1 MRVVLLVLA
10 LSLCCATAPSAGAAP
25 VRAAR
30 SCGHVHAG
38 GARLKVRI
46 NRGKVSCHTARRVLR
61 IFMSG
66 GGKQHGSG
74 GSATYWQLGHWR
86 CAGGAGGG
94 GCIRHGHSYN
104 TARDR
109 ISATI

>member
-1 MRVVLLVLA
+1 
-10 LSLCCATAPSAGAAP
+10 
-25 VRAAR
+25 
-30 SCGHVHAG
+30 
-38 GARLKVRI
+38 
-46 NRGKVSCHTARRVLR
+46 VLR